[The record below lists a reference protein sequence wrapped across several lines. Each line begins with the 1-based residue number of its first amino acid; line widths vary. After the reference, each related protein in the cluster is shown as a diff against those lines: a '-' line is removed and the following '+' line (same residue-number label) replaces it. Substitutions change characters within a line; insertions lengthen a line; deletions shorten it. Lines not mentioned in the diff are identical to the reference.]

1 MCGIA
6 GYFNSTGIEDPAF
19 LKDMCDR
26 LTLRGPDAQ
35 GFYCKDHIGLGHR
48 RLSIID
54 LATGDQPMYSIDRKV
69 VIVFNG
75 EIYNFQELKND
86 LVILGYKFQTTSD
99 TEVIINCYLAWGINE
114 TLQKL
119 EGMFAF
125 ALYDLIKNELYIA
138 RDKFGEK
145 PLYYYE
151 DDSSIYFASELKA
164 FGDQLKKFPID
175 VVGLNYFLTLTYI
188 PAPYTIYSGVKK
200 LEPSTLLTISSNGI
214 KKITKYYNFELAIKQ
229 NSVTENFVDCKHE
242 LKQILTE
249 SIRKRM
255 ISDVPLG
262 TFLSGGIDSSIVS
275 TIMSQISNQPINTF
289 SIGFKE
295 KTYDESRRAQLIA
308 THIKSNHTVHYLDYK
323 DVVSMV
329 DEIILYYDEPFGDS
343 SALPSYYVAKLARE
357 KVKVVLT
364 GDCADELFGGYDK
377 YLGSFYVNKYRRI
390 PLKLQKLFE
399 RLVLKIPHHRTT
411 NALLRK
417 IKKIINNVS
426 LSEFDLHYNLMSL
439 AFNDEE
445 RFSLLQSSL
454 YKEIKPEIKKFYDA
468 LGTSPLLEKSQFTDV
483 RTVLE
488 GDMLVKVDR
497 ICMMNSLEARVPFL
511 DSKIAEFALRL
522 PSDFKIKGKNKK
534 YILKETFKDIL
545 PKKTLGY
552 SKKGFGVPVDYWFK
566 NELRDELENLLRKER
581 IEQQG
586 IFDYRIIAKLMDEHM
601 SGRENHKSKLWNLY
615 VFQKWYDNKW
625 N

>member
-522 PSDFKIKGKNKK
+522 PSDFKINGKNKK